1 MKKGIVAGGV
11 VLAMLLVGAWL
22 YASPYLA
29 LRGLKQS
36 IEAENPQAMYDYV
49 DFPAFK
55 TGLKREMLKD
65 MKVEADNPFA
75 YFGNKMVEGLVEMFV
90 NPETIIKIFAKRA
103 DGKAEK
109 APSAGIA
116 PEFDLEKDK
125 LTMGYAGL
133 NTFELV
139 MPSGKDGGSWTFIM
153 HRKGLGWKIDD
164 VRIVPGTK
172 PVAKEDAVA
181 SDGGVLSSLAN
192 DQAADSAQAAADAAV
207 AAADAAA
214 AGSGESEAF
223 AAAKA
228 AEADA
233 AEVEASLSPNANVA
247 VQPSFNCARASSAA
261 EHMICADSRLAQ
273 LDLALASAYRAA
285 LVASDDPSGLKAEQN
300 SWRTTSRDVCYDAD
314 SVQAAYE
321 SRIAELQAL

>member
-55 TGLKREMLKD
+55 SGLKREMLKD

-75 YFGNKMVEGLVEMFV
+75 DFGNKMVEGLVEMFV

-116 PEFDLEKDK
+116 PEFELEKDK

-181 SDGGVLSSLAN
+181 SGGGVLSSLAN

-207 AAADAAA
+207 AAADAA
-214 AGSGESEAF
+214 
-223 AAAKA
+223 
-228 AEADA
+228 
-233 AEVEASLSPNANVA
+233 EVEASLSPNANVA
-247 VQPSFNCARASSAA
+247 VQPSFNCGRASSAA

-273 LDLALASAYRAA
+273 LDMALASAYRAA

-300 SWRTTSRDVCYDAD
+300 SWRTTSRDVCNDTD
-314 SVQAAYE
+314 CVQAAYE